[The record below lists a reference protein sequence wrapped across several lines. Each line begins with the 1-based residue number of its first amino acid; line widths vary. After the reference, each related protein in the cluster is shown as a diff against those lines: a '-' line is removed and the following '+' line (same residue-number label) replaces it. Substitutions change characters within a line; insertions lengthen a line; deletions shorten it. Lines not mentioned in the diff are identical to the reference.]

1 MKVAVVFDT
10 PLAGWRHEDHY
21 REMLVDA
28 EEPEPEYEVAEAL
41 LAYEHE
47 VRLIGVHEDL
57 RSLLDEL
64 EGFGPDLVF
73 NCAEG
78 FRDDC
83 RLDYVFAAA
92 IESAGYAYTGAP
104 PEALL
109 ITRNKAM
116 SKKVLAWH
124 DIQVPGFVTCYPGMP
139 FRAPHLAYPLI
150 VKPVAEDA
158 SAGIAHA
165 SVVRDEEALESRVAF
180 IHATF
185 SQAAIAEEFI
195 AGRELYVGALGNADH
210 LEILPVVEMVFDKD
224 KNAPEERIATRH
236 AKWHDGYRERRGI
249 RNVFARPIAQAA
261 REAIER
267 TCRAAFHALHLRDYA
282 RFDLR
287 LTEDQEVWLIEANA
301 NPFIS
306 FGHDMANAAE
316 KMGLDYYGFI
326 DRIVQEAMQRRR
338 RGVTA

>member
-10 PLAGWRHEDHY
+10 PHPGWRHEDFY
-21 REMLVDA
+21 REMLA
-28 EEPEPEYEVAEAL
+28 QGEEPEAEYEVAEAL

-47 VRLIGVHEDL
+47 VRLIGVHNDL
-57 RSLLDEL
+57 RHLLDEL
-64 EGFGPDLVF
+64 EAFGPDLVF
-73 NCAEG
+73 NGAEG

-92 IESAGYAYTGAP
+92 LEAAGYAYTGSP

-109 ITRNKAM
+109 VTRNKAM

-124 DIQVPGFVTCYPGMP
+124 GLRVPGFVTYRLDLP
-139 FRAPHLAYPLI
+139 FRAPELAYPLI

-158 SAGIAHA
+158 SAGIARA
-165 SVVRDEEALESRVAF
+165 SVVQDENELRDRVQF

-185 SQAAIAEEFI
+185 AQPAIAEEFI
-195 AGRELYVGALGNADH
+195 EGRELYVGVLGNGDG
-210 LEILPVVEMVFDKD
+210 LEVLPVVEMVFDKE
-224 KNAPEERIATRH
+224 KNTPEERIATKH

-261 REAIER
+261 REEIEALCR
-267 TCRAAFHALHLRDYA
+267 TAFHALHLRDYA

-316 KMGLDYYGFI
+316 KMGLDYYAFI
-326 DRIVQEAMQRRR
+326 NRIARDALGRG
-338 RGVTA
+338 RGVVA